1 VCQTAFMADTSVKL
15 LAHFG
20 KQVKK
25 ERQARG
31 WTLPELER
39 HTGIDAGHWSRI
51 ERGVRPPTELI
62 AARCDEVFPERKG
75 WFSEYYRDSR
85 SWAPPGFRS
94 WTEELD
100 NASSLRDW
108 CPSIITGFLQTEDYA
123 RVQLSVHPDVTDEVV
138 STRLA
143 GRMAH
148 QKRLFD
154 REVPTLFLIDQL
166 ALYRLMGR
174 PEIMAAQM
182 QHLVSLASR
191 PRVTIQVVPAVA
203 VPSVSHGITL
213 TDRAAYSETSVN
225 GNVWTDEE
233 TRSSLGRVFDTL
245 RSESEKA
252 SESLRTIERLGELW
266 TGGNLLTATA
276 TAGSAWK
283 PAPKRDWWPYGIPP
297 IETAEH

>member
-1 VCQTAFMADTSVKL
+1 MADTPINP

-25 ERQARG
+25 ERLARG
-31 WTLPELER
+31 WSLPYLEER
-39 HTGIDAGHWSRI
+39 TGIDAGHWSRI

-62 AARCDEVFPERKG
+62 AAKCDEAFPERRG
-75 WFSEYYRDSR
+75 WFGEYYSDSR

-108 CPSIITGFLQTEDYA
+108 CPSIITGPLQTEEYA
-123 RVQLSVHPDVTDEVV
+123 RVLLSVHPDVTDEVV
-138 STRLA
+138 STRLS
-143 GRMAH
+143 GRLAH
-148 QKRLFD
+148 QKRLFARD
-154 REVPTLFLIDQL
+154 VPTLFLIDQL
-166 ALYRLMGR
+166 ALYRLVGSLD
-174 PEIMAAQM
+174 IMAAQLR
-182 QHLVSLASR
+182 HLIAMADR

-203 VPSVSHGITL
+203 VPSVAHGISL
-213 TDRAAYSETSVN
+213 TDCAAYSETSVN

-245 RSESEKA
+245 RSEAWRA
-252 SESLRTIERLGELW
+252 SESLVLINEASELW

-276 TAGSAWK
+276 TADSA
-283 PAPKRDWWPYGIPP
+283 
-297 IETAEH
+297 

>member
-1 VCQTAFMADTSVKL
+1 MLCQAVFMTDTSVNP

-25 ERQARG
+25 ERLARG
-31 WTLPELER
+31 WSLPELEKR
-39 HTGIDAGHWSRI
+39 TGIDAGHWSRI

-62 AARCDEVFPERKG
+62 AAKCDEAFPERRG
-75 WFSEYYRDSR
+75 WFGEYYRDSR
-85 SWAPPGFRS
+85 SWAPPGYRS
-94 WTEELD
+94 WTEEVD
-100 NASSLRDW
+100 NASSLHDW
-108 CPSIITGFLQTEDYA
+108 CPSILTGFLQTEDYA
-123 RVQLSVHPDVTDEVV
+123 RVLLSVHPDVTDEVI

-148 QKRLFD
+148 QKRLFERD
-154 REVPTLFLIDQL
+154 LPMLFLIDQL
-166 ALYRLMGR
+166 ALYRLVGSPQVMT
-174 PEIMAAQM
+174 AQL
-182 QHLVSLASR
+182 QHLVTVAGR

-203 VPSVSHGITL
+203 HGITL

-245 RSESEKA
+245 RSEAWRA
-252 SESLRTIERLGELW
+252 SESLALINEASELW

-276 TAGSAWK
+276 TAGSA
-283 PAPKRDWWPYGIPP
+283 
-297 IETAEH
+297 

>member
-1 VCQTAFMADTSVKL
+1 MTGTSVNP

-25 ERQARG
+25 ERLARG
-31 WTLPELER
+31 WSLPYLEER
-39 HTGIDAGHWSRI
+39 TGIDAGHWSRI

-62 AARCDEVFPERKG
+62 AAKCDEAFPERRG
-75 WFSEYYRDSR
+75 WFGEYYSDSR

-108 CPSIITGFLQTEDYA
+108 CPSIITGPLQTEDYA
-123 RVQLSVHPDVTDEVV
+123 RVLLSVHPDVTDEVI
-138 STRLA
+138 STRLS

-148 QKRLFD
+148 QKRLFARD
-154 REVPTLFLIDQL
+154 VPTLFLIDQL
-166 ALYRLMGR
+166 ALYRLVGTI
-174 PEIMAAQM
+174 EIMAAQLR
-182 QHLVSLASR
+182 HLVLMASR

-203 VPSVSHGITL
+203 VPSVAHGISL
-213 TDRAAYSETSVN
+213 TDCAAYSETSVN
-225 GNVWTDEE
+225 GNVWSDEE

-245 RSESEKA
+245 RSEAWRA
-252 SESLRTIERLGELW
+252 SESLVLINEASELW

-276 TAGSAWK
+276 TADSA
-283 PAPKRDWWPYGIPP
+283 
-297 IETAEH
+297 

>member
-1 VCQTAFMADTSVKL
+1 MCQAVFMTDTSVNP

-25 ERQARG
+25 ERLARG
-31 WTLPELER
+31 WSLPELEKR
-39 HTGIDAGHWSRI
+39 TGIDAGHWSRI

-62 AARCDEVFPERKG
+62 AAKCDEAFPERRG
-75 WFSEYYRDSR
+75 WFGEYYRDSR
-85 SWAPPGFRS
+85 SWAPPGYRS
-94 WTEELD
+94 WTEEVD
-100 NASSLRDW
+100 NASSLHDW
-108 CPSIITGFLQTEDYA
+108 CPSILTGFLQTEDYA
-123 RVQLSVHPDVTDEVV
+123 RVLLSVHPDVTDEVI

-148 QKRLFD
+148 QKRLFERD
-154 REVPTLFLIDQL
+154 LPMLFLIDQL
-166 ALYRLMGR
+166 ALYRLVGSPQVMT
-174 PEIMAAQM
+174 AQL
-182 QHLVSLASR
+182 QHLVTVAGR

-203 VPSVSHGITL
+203 VPSVAHGITL

-245 RSESEKA
+245 RSEAWRA
-252 SESLRTIERLGELW
+252 SESLALINEASELW

-276 TAGSAWK
+276 TADSA
-283 PAPKRDWWPYGIPP
+283 
-297 IETAEH
+297 